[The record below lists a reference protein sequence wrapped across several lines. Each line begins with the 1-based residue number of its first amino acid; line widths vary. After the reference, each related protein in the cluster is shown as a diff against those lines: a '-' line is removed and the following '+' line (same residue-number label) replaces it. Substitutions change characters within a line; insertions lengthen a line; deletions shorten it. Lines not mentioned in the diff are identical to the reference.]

1 MPHAHQKMIATGMF
15 CAQALSLH
23 ASQWDG
29 SPSIESM
36 LATELS
42 PVTTSMFDD
51 HGNMIST
58 QKSCLKKCL
67 AIERSLKSMIIKDSY
82 FLDECAVLG

>member
-1 MPHAHQKMIATGMF
+1 MF
-15 CAQALSLH
+15 YAQALSLH
-23 ASQWDG
+23 ASQWG
-29 SPSIESM
+29 ESPSIKSM

-58 QKSCLKKCL
+58 QKSCLKNCL
-67 AIERSLKSMIIKDSY
+67 AIERSHESIIIKDSY